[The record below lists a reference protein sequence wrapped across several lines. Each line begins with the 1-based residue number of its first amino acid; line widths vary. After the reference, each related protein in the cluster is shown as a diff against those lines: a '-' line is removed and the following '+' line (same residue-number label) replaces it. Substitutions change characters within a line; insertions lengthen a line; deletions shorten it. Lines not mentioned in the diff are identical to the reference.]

1 MGGLL
6 VVFEDVMEDVSI
18 ICDLS
23 LLEGVT
29 GVTFSD

>member
-6 VVFEDVMEDVSI
+6 AIFEDFMDDVLV

-29 GVTFSD
+29 GVTLLD